1 MLKTTWNPFT
11 KALTQN
17 LNKHMKLELAYNVNS
32 FNRIQQQLSS
42 KYIFILYW
50 KLSEFV
56 CIVVAVL

>member
-42 KYIFILYW
+42 KYIFILY
-50 KLSEFV
+50 
-56 CIVVAVL
+56 